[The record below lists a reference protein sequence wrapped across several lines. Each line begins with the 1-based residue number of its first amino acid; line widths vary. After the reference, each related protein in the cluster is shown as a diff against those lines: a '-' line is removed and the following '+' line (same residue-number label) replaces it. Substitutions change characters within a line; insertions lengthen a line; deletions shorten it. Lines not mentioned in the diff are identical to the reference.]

1 MHKRI
6 VAGLT
11 AAVLGVGFAGTGAAV
26 PAAALGPGPVTLNS
40 TTSAMPDAVGVS
52 GSWTRTSQGG
62 YTAVAQSGQNAAAIS
77 EQLVAGTAR
86 YTAGVKVDAGTP
98 YGVGA
103 LVFRATPDAGAGYAA
118 TIDPNLDRVRLFDL
132 ATGEDIATPASVPLN
147 TGQSYTMD
155 VHVDGPRIYVAV
167 DGVERIDA
175 TDYRYNSGHVGL
187 HAYNGTVAFGTPG
200 VRTVD
205 ANVDGWSV
213 SSASAWQA
221 TATGFRG
228 AASADTNVRAVAT
241 GQAPVDV
248 DFTTDIQLSSSY
260 GVGAVLFRS
269 NAAGSSGYAAEADP
283 NAGRLRLYRVAD
295 NATLGTFTT
304 AIALNKVYRLRVTAT
319 GSQLAVYWQTDFL
332 DPNGAMPSITATDSS
347 AASGNVGLLS
357 YNGTTVF
364 QGMTLR
370 GLESSLQGWRTA
382 SGSWAP
388 DARGLRATASSGTA
402 VRYVPAAASDVV
414 ASLDLNVTSPATA
427 SLVLRSNADGS
438 GGTELRIDPAAGTA
452 KLYNRA
458 TSALL
463 LSGTLPAGSFT
474 AAQQTS
480 LSPFNRVQL
489 TLQGSTATVLV
500 NGSSVLSGNAGT
512 APGAGVALLAAGG
525 TATFQNV
532 RADSV
537 EEYMNGLYQPGYHY
551 SQDSGSSSDPN
562 GLVYFA
568 GEYHLFHQDRGRWAH
583 AVSTD
588 LIHWKQLP
596 IALPH
601 LASGESWSG
610 SAVVDASNSSGLFN
624 GVSGGGLVAFFTSF
638 NHDATNGN
646 QSVRAAYSSDK
657 GRSWRLVQ
665 EAPVVQNPGG
675 ANGGWDFRDP
685 KVSWDAVAGKWVMV
699 VAAGDH
705 IRFYTSTNLVSWTF
719 GSSFGYGDW
728 VRGGVLECPDFFSM
742 PVEGQPGT
750 SRWVLYWSTG
760 ADRTTNGSAAQYVTG
775 TWNGSSFTP
784 DTTAGQVLQADHGR
798 DYYAAM
804 SFFGAPDGRRIMIG
818 WMSNWDYAFSA
829 PTGRWNGQL
838 SIPRELKLV
847 DVPGAGL
854 RLSQAPVV
862 EEESLRASTWQ
873 ASDITVT
880 PASANPLAAASGRSF
895 EIEAEVGLPSV
906 GGAASF
912 AFGLRKG
919 SGSTGA
925 QETSVKYDAGAGTVT
940 VDRGSSGREDFTRY
954 FAGSSADNASA
965 PWSTSVVGSERRV
978 KLRVLVDS
986 SSVEVFGGDGT
997 ASISSLVF
1005 PDPSS
1010 TGLSFAATGGAARLV
1025 SVKVHQLSDTA
1036 RLAGSPQSTA
1046 PPLAPLPAATGSA
1059 RHNLGAYTVVPGGR
1073 WESTGAG
1080 LAGTFDKDS
1089 TAMSPASFTDV
1100 RVEAAV
1106 RFSGEPFAGA
1116 MRNRGL
1122 APEHGYGGAGSVL
1135 LRSSA
1140 DGSSAYYVN
1149 LDPNLREVRVFVLVN
1164 GVFNPATGILAK
1176 VPLALSQGVS
1186 YQLDTAI
1193 QGNRIT
1199 VSVDGVQLIDITDA
1213 QFSSGKVGVNVFD
1226 GRAAYQDLVV
1236 TPL

>member
-26 PAAALGPGPVTLNS
+26 PAVALGPGPVTLNS

-52 GSWTRTSQGG
+52 GSWTRTAQGG

-77 EQLVAGTAR
+77 EQLMAGTAR

-98 YGVGA
+98 FGVGA
-103 LVFRATPDAGAGYAA
+103 LVFRATPDAAAGYAA

-132 ATGEDIATPASVPLN
+132 ATGQDITTPASVPLN
-147 TGQSYTMD
+147 TGQNYTVD
-155 VHVDGPRIYVAV
+155 VHVDGPRIYVSV

-175 TDYRYNSGHVGL
+175 TDHRYNSGHVGL

-200 VRTVD
+200 VRNID

-228 AASADTNVRAVAT
+228 AAPADTNVRAVAT
-241 GQAPVDV
+241 GQSPADV
-248 DFTTDIQLSSSY
+248 DFTTDIQLTSTY

-269 NAAGSSGYAAEADP
+269 NAAGTSGYAAEVDP
-283 NAGRLRLYRVAD
+283 NAGRLRLYRVSD
-295 NATLGTFTT
+295 NATLGTFAT
-304 AIALNKVYRLRVTAT
+304 AITLNKVYRLRVTAT
-319 GSQLAVYWQTDFL
+319 GTQLAVYWQTDFL

-347 AASGNVGLLS
+347 VGSGNVGLLS
-357 YNGTTVF
+357 YNGTAVF

-370 GLESSLQGWRTA
+370 GFETPLQGWRVG
-382 SGSWAP
+382 SVGSWEP
-388 DARGLRATASSGTA
+388 DAGGLRGTASSGAA
-402 VRYVPAAASDVV
+402 VRFVPAVASDVV

-427 SLVLRSNADGS
+427 SLVVRSNADGS
-438 GGTELRIDPAAGTA
+438 GGTELRIDPGAGTA

-458 TSALL
+458 TGALL
-463 LSGTLPAGSFT
+463 LSGTLPGGSFT

-500 NGSSVLSGNAGT
+500 NGTAVLNGNAGT
-512 APGAGVALLAAGG
+512 ASGTGAALLVAGG
-525 TATFQNV
+525 SGTFQNV
-532 RADSV
+532 RVDPV

-551 SQDSGSSSDPN
+551 SQNSGSSSDPN

-596 IALPH
+596 IALPR

-610 SAVVDASNSSGLFN
+610 SAVVDPSNSSGLFN
-624 GVSGGGLVAFFTSF
+624 RVPGGGLVSFFTSF
-638 NHDATNGN
+638 HHDAPNGN

-705 IRFYTSTNLVSWTF
+705 IRFYTSTNMVSWTF
-719 GSSFGYGDW
+719 ASSFGYGDW
-728 VRGGVLECPDFFSM
+728 VRGGVFECPDFFSM

-760 ADRTTNGSAAQYVTG
+760 AVRATNGSAAQYVTG

-784 DTTAGQVLQADHGR
+784 DTPATQVLEADHGR

-818 WMSNWDYAFSA
+818 WMSNWDYAFSP

-847 DVPGAGL
+847 DIAGSGL
-854 RLSQAPVV
+854 RLTQAPVV
-862 EEESLRASTWQ
+862 EEESLRSSTWQ

-880 PASANPLAAASGRSF
+880 PYCSNTLDAASGRSF
-895 EIEAEVGLPSV
+895 ELEAEVGLPST
-906 GGAASF
+906 GGASSF

-925 QETSVKYDAGAGTVT
+925 QETSVRFDAGAGTLT
-940 VDRGSSGREDFTRY
+940 LDRGSSGREDFTRY
-954 FAGSSADNASA
+954 FAGTAADNSSA
-965 PWSTSVVGSERRV
+965 PWSSTVVGSERRV
-978 KLRVLVDS
+978 KLRVLVDA
-986 SSVEVFGGDGT
+986 SSVEAFGGDGT

-1010 TGLSFAATGGAARLV
+1010 TGLSFTASGGTARLV

-1036 RLAGSPQSTA
+1036 RLTSA
-1046 PPLAPLPAATGSA
+1046 PPSAPLPTASGTA
-1059 RHNLGAYTVVPGGR
+1059 RHNLGAYSVVPGGR

-1089 TAMSPASFTDV
+1089 TAMSPGSFTDV
-1100 RVEAAV
+1100 RVQATV

-1116 MRNRGL
+1116 MRNREL

-1164 GVFNPATGILAK
+1164 GVFNPSTGILAK

-1186 YQLDTAI
+1186 YQLDAAV

-1199 VSVDGVQLIDITDA
+1199 VSVDGAQLIDLTDA

-1236 TPL
+1236 TAL

>member
-26 PAAALGPGPVTLNS
+26 PAVALGPGPVTLNS

-52 GSWTRTSQGG
+52 GSWTRTAQGG

-98 YGVGA
+98 FGVGA
-103 LVFRATPDAGAGYAA
+103 LVFRATPDAAAGYAA

-132 ATGEDIATPASVPLN
+132 ATGQDITTPASVPLN
-147 TGQSYTMD
+147 TGQNYTVD
-155 VHVDGPRIYVAV
+155 VHVDGPRIYVSV

-175 TDYRYNSGHVGL
+175 TDHRYNSGHVGL

-200 VRTVD
+200 VRNID

-221 TATGFRG
+221 TANGFRG
-228 AASADTNVRAVAT
+228 AAPADTNVRAVAT
-241 GQAPVDV
+241 GQSPADV
-248 DFTTDIQLSSSY
+248 DFTTDIQLTSTY

-269 NAAGSSGYAAEADP
+269 NAAGTSGYAAEVDP
-283 NAGRLRLYRVAD
+283 NAGRLRLYRVSD
-295 NATLGTFTT
+295 NATLGTFAT
-304 AIALNKVYRLRVTAT
+304 AITLNKVYRLRVTAT
-319 GSQLAVYWQTDFL
+319 GTQLAVYWQTDFL

-347 AASGNVGLLS
+347 VGSGNVGLLS
-357 YNGTTVF
+357 YNGTAVF

-370 GLESSLQGWRTA
+370 GFETPLQGWRVG
-382 SGSWAP
+382 SGSWEP
-388 DARGLRATASSGTA
+388 DARGLRGTASSGAA
-402 VRYVPAAASDVV
+402 VRFVPAVASDVV

-427 SLVLRSNADGS
+427 SLVVRSNADGS
-438 GGTELRIDPAAGTA
+438 GGTELRIDPGAGTA

-458 TSALL
+458 TGALL
-463 LSGTLPAGSFT
+463 LSGTLPGGSFT

-489 TLQGSTATVLV
+489 TLQGSTSTVLV
-500 NGSSVLSGNAGT
+500 NGTAVLNGNAGT
-512 APGAGVALLAAGG
+512 ASGTGAALLVAGG
-525 TATFQNV
+525 SGTFQNV
-532 RADSV
+532 RVDPV

-551 SQDSGSSSDPN
+551 SQNSGSSSDPN

-596 IALPH
+596 IALPR

-624 GVSGGGLVAFFTSF
+624 GLPGGGLVAFFTSF
-638 NHDATNGN
+638 NHDAPNGN

-705 IRFYTSTNLVSWTF
+705 IRFYTSTNMVSWTF
-719 GSSFGYGDW
+719 ASSFGYGDW
-728 VRGGVLECPDFFSM
+728 VRGGVFECPDFFSM

-760 ADRTTNGSAAQYVTG
+760 AVRATNGSAAQYVTG

-784 DTTAGQVLQADHGR
+784 DTPATQVLEADHGR

-818 WMSNWDYAFSA
+818 WMSNWDYAFSP

-847 DVPGAGL
+847 DIAGSGL
-854 RLSQAPVV
+854 RLTQAPVV
-862 EEESLRASTWQ
+862 EEESLRSSTWQ

-880 PASANPLAAASGRSF
+880 PLSANPLAAASGRSF
-895 EIEAEVGLPSV
+895 ELEAEVGLPST
-906 GGAASF
+906 GGASSF

-925 QETSVKYDAGAGTVT
+925 QETSVRFDAGAGTLT
-940 VDRGSSGREDFTRY
+940 LDRGISGREDFTRY
-954 FAGSSADNASA
+954 FAGTAADNSSA
-965 PWSTSVVGSERRV
+965 PWSSTVVGSERRV
-978 KLRVLVDS
+978 KLRVLVDA
-986 SSVEVFGGDGT
+986 SSVEAFGGDGT

-1010 TGLSFAATGGAARLV
+1010 TGLSFTATGGTARLV

-1036 RLAGSPQSTA
+1036 RLTSA
-1046 PPLAPLPAATGSA
+1046 PPSAPLPTASGTA
-1059 RHNLGAYTVVPGGR
+1059 RHNLGAYSVVPGGR

-1089 TAMSPASFTDV
+1089 TAMSPGSFTDV
-1100 RVEAAV
+1100 RVQATV

-1116 MRNRGL
+1116 MRNRNL

-1164 GVFNPATGILAK
+1164 GVFNPSTGILAK

-1186 YQLDTAI
+1186 YQLDAAV

-1199 VSVDGVQLIDITDA
+1199 VSVDGAQLIDLTDA

-1236 TPL
+1236 TAL